1 MVSGPANGNE
11 PWILAEVG
19 VDSSECTSGA
29 RKATSKGI
37 RGVEALAGV
46 VVNGCTSR
54 DGAIDRGCIRSSS
67 AAKRIIRCRDGGQ
80 RGGLVQITSIANVV
94 SVVVEQEVHA
104 DVAQII
110 HGKHRA
116 VPELPLDANIHL
128 PRTWCAVIG
137 SDQVVAGGV
146 GSVGQGVTNVA
157 SVGLR
162 TGGLRRLLEQR
173 LQSGKIREC
182 IPDRLTADLCGEVM
196 TVDRCYGRSVRQ
208 RQRTTRTREA
218 QCQEEAFLQ
227 TNRTVKQHV
236 VPDRVLVIETAAQ
249 TNHGLPALR
258 RAPCDSHLW
267 PKVQIGLINSVA
279 YTCSKLIH
287 HPNPKQI

>member
-94 SVVVEQEVHA
+94 TVVVEHQVQP
-104 DVAQII
+104 DLVQLI
-110 HGKHRA
+110 HGKHRS
-116 VPELPLDANIHL
+116 LPDFPPALNIH
-128 PRTWCAVIG
+128 
-137 SDQVVAGGV
+137 
-146 GSVGQGVTNVA
+146 
-157 SVGLR
+157 
-162 TGGLRRLLEQR
+162 
-173 LQSGKIREC
+173 
-182 IPDRLTADLCGEVM
+182 
-196 TVDRCYGRSVRQ
+196 
-208 RQRTTRTREA
+208 
-218 QCQEEAFLQ
+218 
-227 TNRTVKQHV
+227 
-236 VPDRVLVIETAAQ
+236 
-249 TNHGLPALR
+249 
-258 RAPCDSHLW
+258 
-267 PKVQIGLINSVA
+267 
-279 YTCSKLIH
+279 
-287 HPNPKQI
+287 